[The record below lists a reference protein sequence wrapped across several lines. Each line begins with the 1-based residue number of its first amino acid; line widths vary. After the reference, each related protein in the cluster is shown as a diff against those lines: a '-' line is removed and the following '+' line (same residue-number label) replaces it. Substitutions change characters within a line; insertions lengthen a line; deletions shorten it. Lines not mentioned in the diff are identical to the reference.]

1 MAGGLSDPRL
11 TIEILSSMARGARGA
26 WVVSLRGV
34 EG

>member
-11 TIEILSSMARGARGA
+11 TIEILSSMARGA